1 LTPEIVFLTNLYAPY
16 IYTDMIN
23 IIKKPTEFD
32 LDQFY
37 SDYETEQIPMVV
49 NGKKFSFLIPKTID
63 RFIDKDNLFDEF
75 PLWGKIWEAATVLS
89 AYMADLP
96 VNPAK
101 RFLEI
106 GAGIG
111 VVGIVAAS
119 FGHRVLMSEH
129 NPDALQF
136 ARANAAI
143 NNCDNLKIK
152 DINWNKPVCDELFD
166 QIIGS
171 EVVYKKSDI
180 KSLLMLFNKCLKPG
194 GNITLAEEMRETGLI
209 FLEEMGQYF
218 HLKAGKRILRTDDSA
233 KAVCSFPDEKQDKSD
248 LKKYENK
255 VKTT

>member
-1 LTPEIVFLTNLYAPY
+1 MRHIY

-23 IIKKPTEFD
+23 IIKRPAEFD

-63 RFIDKDNLFDEF
+63 RFINKDNLFDEF
-75 PLWGKIWEAATVLS
+75 PLWAKIWEAATVLS

-129 NPDALQF
+129 NPDALKF

-143 NNCDNLKIK
+143 NNCDNLEIK
-152 DINWNKPVCDELFD
+152 DLDWNKPVCDGRFD

-171 EVVYKKSDI
+171 EVVYKKVI
-180 KSLLMLFNKCLKPG
+180 LK
-194 GNITLAEEMRETGLI
+194 
-209 FLEEMGQYF
+209 
-218 HLKAGKRILRTDDSA
+218 
-233 KAVCSFPDEKQDKSD
+233 VC
-248 LKKYENK
+248 
-255 VKTT
+255 